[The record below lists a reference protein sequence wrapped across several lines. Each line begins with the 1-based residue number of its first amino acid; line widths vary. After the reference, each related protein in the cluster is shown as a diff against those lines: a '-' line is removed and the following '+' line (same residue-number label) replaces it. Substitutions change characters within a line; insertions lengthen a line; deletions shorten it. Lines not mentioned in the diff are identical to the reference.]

1 MGQSRHR
8 VWFAFEK
15 LTRQPGGVETGGR
28 GSGNL
33 RVPAGGEQQGCG
45 PEAQASV
52 PLRPRKASGETDRAR
67 LCPQK
72 LLGAHEPGGHTPSA
86 RTASGPGGTCSDC
99 FTVCAL
105 QTEAMTSSSESVY
118 FQIKGITFAYIP
130 QQNLKFNFYN
140 LILEKSQ
147 QFALED
153 DLRFPLLFWVKQ
165 PQTVTLGGDVN
176 VNACACTHK
185 CVHPL

>member
-1 MGQSRHR
+1 MSWEGAPHLPGQR
-8 VWFAFEK
+8 V
-15 LTRQPGGVETGGR
+15 GR
-28 GSGNL
+28 
-33 RVPAGGEQQGCG
+33 V
-45 PEAQASV
+45 
-52 PLRPRKASGETDRAR
+52 
-67 LCPQK
+67 
-72 LLGAHEPGGHTPSA
+72 GHA
-86 RTASGPGGTCSDC
+86 RTV
-99 FTVCAL
+99 TVCAL

-130 QQNLKFNFYN
+130 QQNLKFDFYN

-176 VNACACTHK
+176 VNACVCTHK